1 MNMLE
6 YEIVLKIKI
15 IYGVQGMSSWSMYW
29 TFTKKAFLRSSVYRF
44 EVWSRTG
51 SNIIF
56 LLMWGSIWTALY
68 AGRDEAG
75 GVTFTAMLT
84 YIVVSQFL
92 DGVNEAGTPLWEIQE
107 KVRTGDISLELMR
120 PFDVPL
126 RYLFADFGSVAF
138 YMITAL
144 LPLYL
149 VIFYFL
155 DLALPTNWL
164 TWVYFII
171 SACIGFL
178 IRYCV
183 EMTFGL
189 LTFFLVE
196 TGGIEDIFYFAMS
209 LLSGSVI
216 PLWFFP
222 SWLETIAVY
231 LPFQAIFFMP
241 ISIFIGETTEGEV
254 FTSLGLQLFWLFVC
268 YLVLRMV
275 WNRASHKV
283 VVQGG

>member
-1 MNMLE
+1 MFN
-6 YEIVLKIKI
+6 YRV
-15 IYGVQGMSSWSMYW
+15 YW
-29 TFTKKAFLRSSVYRF
+29 TFAKKSFLRSAVYRF
-44 EVWSRTG
+44 DVWSRLG

-68 AGRDEAG
+68 AGKEEAG
-75 GVTFTAMLT
+75 GVSFEAMLT

-92 DGVNEAGTPLWEIQE
+92 TGVNGAGTPLWEIQE
-107 KVRTGDISLELMR
+107 KVRTGDIALELMR

-138 YMITAL
+138 YIVTAL
-144 LPLYL
+144 LPLYT
-149 VIFYFL
+149 VIFIFM
-155 DLALPTNWL
+155 DVALPTDWL

-171 SACIGFL
+171 ASVIGFL
-178 IRYCV
+178 IRYCI
-183 EMTFGL
+183 EMSFGL

-222 SWLETIAVY
+222 DWLATIAIY
-231 LPFQAIFFMP
+231 LPFQGIYYIP
-241 ISIFIGETTEGEV
+241 NSIFIGEIAGLEIL
-254 FTSLGLQLFWLFVC
+254 TSIGIQLFWVAVT
-268 YLVLRMV
+268 YLVLRLI
-275 WNRASHKV
+275 WSQASKKV
-283 VVQGG
+283 IVQGG

>member
-1 MNMLE
+1 MGHFQL
-6 YEIVLKIKI
+6 
-15 IYGVQGMSSWSMYW
+15 YW
-29 TFTKKAFLRSSVYRF
+29 TFTKKAFLRSAVYRF

-51 SNIIF
+51 SNLIF

-68 AGRDEAG
+68 AGREEAQ

-138 YMITAL
+138 YMMTAL
-144 LPLYL
+144 LPIYL
-149 VIFYFL
+149 IIFFFL
-155 DLALPTNWL
+155 DLALPADGL
-164 TWVYFII
+164 TWVVFLI
-171 SACIGFL
+171 SAFIGFL
-178 IRYCV
+178 IRYCI

-196 TGGIEDIFYFAMS
+196 TGGIEDIFYFSMS

-222 SWLETIAVY
+222 EWLVTIAIY
-231 LPFQAIFFMP
+231 LPFQSIFFLP
-241 ISIFIGETTEGEV
+241 ISIFIGEITGMEIL
-254 FTSLGLQLFWLFVC
+254 SSIGLQVFWLVIC
-268 YLVLRMV
+268 YAILRVV
-275 WNRASHKV
+275 WNRASRKV

>member
-1 MNMLE
+1 
-6 YEIVLKIKI
+6 
-15 IYGVQGMSSWSMYW
+15 MYW
-29 TFTKKAFLRSSVYRF
+29 TFTKKAFLRSAVYRF
-44 EVWSRTG
+44 EVWSRLG
-51 SNIIF
+51 SNLIF

-68 AGRDEAG
+68 AGREEAG
-75 GVTFTAMLT
+75 SVTFTAMLT
-84 YIVVSQFL
+84 YIVVSRFL
-92 DGVNEAGTPLWEIQE
+92 DGVNGAGTPLWELQE

-126 RYLFADFGSVAF
+126 RYLFADLGSVAF

-144 LPLYL
+144 LPLYMI
-149 VIFYFL
+149 IFIFL
-155 DLALPTNWL
+155 DLALPSSIL
-164 TWVYFII
+164 TWVFFVL
-171 SACIGFL
+171 SGFLGFL
-178 IRYCV
+178 IRYCI

-222 SWLETIAVY
+222 NWLETIATY
-231 LPFQAIFFMP
+231 LPFQTIFFMP
-241 ISIFIGETTEGEV
+241 ISIFIEETTGNQILI
-254 FTSLGLQLFWLFVC
+254 FFAIQLFWLIVC
-268 YLVLRMV
+268 YGVLRLV
-275 WNRASHKV
+275 WHKASQKV

>member
-1 MNMLE
+1 MGQLN
-6 YEIVLKIKI
+6 
-15 IYGVQGMSSWSMYW
+15 MYW

-51 SNIIF
+51 SNLIF
-56 LLMWGSIWTALY
+56 LVMWGSIWTALY
-68 AGRDEAG
+68 AGKEEAA
-75 GVTFTAMLT
+75 GVSFTAMLT
-84 YIVVSQFL
+84 YIVVSKFL
-92 DGVNEAGTPLWEIQE
+92 DGVNEAGTPLWDIQE

-138 YMITAL
+138 YMLTAL
-144 LPLYL
+144 LP
-149 VIFYFL
+149 IYFL
-155 DLALPTNWL
+155 LFTLMDLTLPTDGF
-164 TWVYFII
+164 TWIYFIL
-171 SACIGFL
+171 SAFLGFL

-222 SWLETIAVY
+222 GWLETIAMY
-231 LPFQAIFFMP
+231 LPFQSIFFLP
-241 ISIFIGETTEGEV
+241 ISIFIGEINGSQI
-254 FTSLGLQLFWLFVC
+254 FTSLGIQLFWLVVC
-268 YLVLRMV
+268 YLILRLV

>member
-1 MNMLE
+1 MNGYPVE
-6 YEIVLKIKI
+6 DSHFHSSYVRIWNSLKNQNCSR
-15 IYGVQGMSSWSMYW
+15 GATMGQFGMYW
-29 TFTKKAFLRSSVYRF
+29 TFTRKAFLRSAVYRF

-51 SNIIF
+51 SNLIF

-68 AGRDEAG
+68 AGREEAG

-138 YMITAL
+138 YMVTAL
-144 LPLYL
+144 LPLY
-149 VIFYFL
+149 VIIFFFM
-155 DLALPTNWL
+155 DLALPTDWL
-164 TWVYFII
+164 TWVYFIL
-171 SACIGFL
+171 SAFIGFL

-222 SWLETIAVY
+222 GWLETIAVF
-231 LPFQAIFFMP
+231 LPFQSIFFMP
-241 ISIFIGETTEGEV
+241 ISIFIGETAGSQIL
-254 FTSLGLQLFWLFVC
+254 TSFGIQIFWLLVC
-268 YLVLRMV
+268 YFL
-275 WNRASHKV
+275 
-283 VVQGG
+283 

>member
-1 MNMLE
+1 MGQM
-6 YEIVLKIKI
+6 
-15 IYGVQGMSSWSMYW
+15 SMYW
-29 TFTKKAFLRSSVYRF
+29 TFTRKAFLRSAVYRF

-51 SNIIF
+51 SNLIF

-68 AGRDEAG
+68 AGREEAE

-84 YIVVSQFL
+84 YIVVSRFL
-92 DGVNEAGTPLWEIQE
+92 DGVNSAGTPLWEIQE

-126 RYLFADFGSVAF
+126 RYLFADLGSVAF

-144 LPLYL
+144 MPLY
-149 VIFYFL
+149 VIIFL
-155 DLALPTNWL
+155 FMDLTLPNNWT
-164 TWVYFII
+164 TWLFFII
-171 SACIGFL
+171 AAFLGFL

-222 SWLETIAVY
+222 GWLAAIAEF
-231 LPFQAIFFMP
+231 LPFQSIFFIP
-241 ISIFIGETTEGEV
+241 LSIFIGEISGGQIIL
-254 FTSLGLQLFWLFVC
+254 SLGIQVFWLVAT
-268 YLVLRMV
+268 YAVLRIV
-275 WNRASHKV
+275 WNKASQKV